1 MQVSYYLSLN
11 CSLESDSLVFVAVP
25 DLDRNYFD
33 CMGSNRL
40 FFVFRRELGW
50 VWFHRK
56 SRLIST
62 IYWTGY
68 VPALARFATFR
79 SYSEQRNSI
88 LMFFSFRNSNSFP
101 PICRIP
107 NDVCRDCA
115 RPDNRSF
122 RGSRSV
128 PALPPVHSVSAVKVS
143 KCSVVLMRIFNL
155 IQAVGAL
162 GLLPIYSLDL
172 ERPRLPRR
180 LGGEPP
186 TARRNTG
193 ASAQDTLSH
202 SA

>member
-1 MQVSYYLSLN
+1 MMQVSYYLSLN

-79 SYSEQRNSI
+79 S
-88 LMFFSFRNSNSFP
+88 
-101 PICRIP
+101 
-107 NDVCRDCA
+107 
-115 RPDNRSF
+115 
-122 RGSRSV
+122 
-128 PALPPVHSVSAVKVS
+128 
-143 KCSVVLMRIFNL
+143 
-155 IQAVGAL
+155 
-162 GLLPIYSLDL
+162 
-172 ERPRLPRR
+172 
-180 LGGEPP
+180 
-186 TARRNTG
+186 
-193 ASAQDTLSH
+193 
-202 SA
+202 